1 MTWGEMRSKTKHVL
15 PINADHYE
23 YGRGQVVAKGPQHHQ
38 HLAGDV
44 VYFPLE
50 IAHVCTI
57 L

>member
-1 MTWGEMRSKTKHVL
+1 MKGGEMLCKLKDVL
-15 PINADHYE
+15 PVAADHDQQC
-23 YGRGQVVAKGPQHHQ
+23 RGQVVAKGPQHHQ